1 MKFASVPA
9 YSFGSKTTC
18 EPITTNKLAPGPGEY
33 DLRNE
38 NIIVPSTL
46 FSQAPRPDLFKDSD
60 MPAPNHYFHEKLSKS
75 KSEKNVKAPHNKEK
89 DDKDKNKNRIVPPG
103 PGSYNPQKST
113 SAISYSM
120 GNKVFAIESKK
131 PKALG
136 PGQYNPNFESIH
148 TSRTAQFGKTARSFK
163 YDTCTPGP
171 GAYEMPKSSAV
182 TTRFGQ
188 SERNKLKDDGF
199 PGPGNYEIPRNL
211 GGTYKSLTSR
221 RDPIVSKDLI
231 PGPGAYDIKHVYS
244 TPAFALGSGARSNFI
259 KPGDNP
265 GPGAY
270 NPTLSKLPKGKSIRN
285 GLRPNIVSGNN
296 NPGPGEYKSSNIEIG
311 DGLKLS
317 MQGRKLDAKFND
329 NPGPGQ
335 YNPSINYV
343 RSDPVSVNIG
353 TGLRNSELRS
363 QRNRVPGPGEY
374 NSVKRDNAPTWSFP
388 RDPRSKIVEDDEP
401 GPGYYDIVPS
411 IPDVPKYLMLH
422 INKMDRID

>member
-1 MKFASVPA
+1 MCIA
-9 YSFGSKTTC
+9 
-18 EPITTNKLAPGPGEY
+18 
-33 DLRNE
+33 R
-38 NIIVPSTL
+38 
-46 FSQAPRPDLFKDSD
+46 
-60 MPAPNHYFHEKLSKS
+60 
-75 KSEKNVKAPHNKEK
+75 
-89 DDKDKNKNRIVPPG
+89 
-103 PGSYNPQKST
+103 
-113 SAISYSM
+113 
-120 GNKVFAIESKK
+120 
-131 PKALG
+131 
-136 PGQYNPNFESIH
+136 FE
-148 TSRTAQFGKTARSFK
+148 Q
-163 YDTCTPGP
+163 
-171 GAYEMPKSSAV
+171 
-182 TTRFGQ
+182 
-188 SERNKLKDDGF
+188 L
-199 PGPGNYEIPRNL
+199 EIPR
-211 GGTYKSLTSR
+211 GGKFVCFHRNQFPQIEAIANSCGYNDDSQSWYDAFIGLEE
-221 RDPIVSKDLI
+221 LI
-231 PGPGAYDIKHVYS
+231 ERIGHMYVGKR
-244 TPAFALGSGARSNFI
+244 FALGSGARSNFI